1 MYAGWVGTG
10 RKLGWGRDFTKDFS
24 MSTKISGFR
33 ERLRKISKVYE
44 ISVRFRF
51 RFRTPNS
58 ACAHPKSE
66 NDHVPIHESVCQI
79 IIASHNRV
87 RAKDN
92 ARPPHATEQLYKA
105 EFTII
110 IAVLSWFV

>member
-44 ISVRFRF
+44 ISVSGGPL
-51 RFRTPNS
+51 T
-58 ACAHPKSE
+58 AHA
-66 NDHVPIHESVCQI
+66 HIQ
-79 IIASHNRV
+79 
-87 RAKDN
+87 RAKMTTYQVTKVSV
-92 ARPPHATEQLYKA
+92 R
-105 EFTII
+105 
-110 IAVLSWFV
+110 